1 MNKVIP
7 IAIGIAII
15 AIAAG
20 IYYATTFE
28 KDLTAIE
35 NIEPPPE
42 QKGKNYTV
50 DVNEGLS
57 LVEP

>member
-1 MNKVIP
+1 VNKVIP
-7 IAIGIAII
+7 IAIGIAIV

-28 KDLTAIE
+28 KNLTPTEEIE
-35 NIEPPPE
+35 STQE
-42 QKGKNYTV
+42 QKGNDYTV

-57 LVEP
+57 LKEP

>member
-1 MNKVIP
+1 MNKVIL
-7 IAIGIAII
+7 IAIGIAIV

-28 KDLTAIE
+28 KDLTPAEEIE
-35 NIEPPPE
+35 SPQEE
-42 QKGKNYTV
+42 KGNDYTV

-57 LVEP
+57 LTEP

>member
-7 IAIGIAII
+7 IAIGIAIV
-15 AIAAG
+15 AIASG

-28 KDLTAIE
+28 KDLTPAE
-35 NIEPPPE
+35 EIEPPPE
-42 QKGKNYTV
+42 QKGNDYTV

-57 LVEP
+57 LKEP

>member
-7 IAIGIAII
+7 IAIGIVIV

-28 KDLTAIE
+28 KDLTATE
-35 NIEPPPE
+35 NIEPPSE

-57 LVEP
+57 LAEP

>member
-7 IAIGIAII
+7 IAIGIAIV

-28 KDLTAIE
+28 KDLAPAEEIE
-35 NIEPPPE
+35 STPE
-42 QKGKNYTV
+42 QKGNDYTV

-57 LVEP
+57 LTEP

>member
-1 MNKVIP
+1 MNKVIL
-7 IAIGIAII
+7 IAIGIAIV

-28 KDLTAIE
+28 KDLAPAEEIE
-35 NIEPPPE
+35 STPE
-42 QKGKNYTV
+42 QKGNDYTV

-57 LVEP
+57 LTAP